1 MARRRLAGLLWLALL
16 CWACG
21 ILLLSSLTPQE
32 LPEAAFLLW
41 DKANHF
47 LAYTLGGWLAASA
60 LRMSR
65 PVVRVAAAAVLAVIL
80 VAAFGALDELLQ
92 TFTAGR
98 SGGDIVDWTADL
110 LGAVAG
116 ALISLVTYGRL
127 ERLLG
132 RPPPPD

>member
-1 MARRRLAGLLWLALL
+1 MQRRTLASLLWLALL

-32 LPEAAFLLW
+32 LPEAAFLFW

-47 LAYTLGGWLAASA
+47 LAYALGGWLAASA
-60 LRMSR
+60 LRVSR
-65 PVVRVAAAAVLAVIL
+65 PAARIAAAAILAVIA

-92 TFTAGR
+92 TFTPGR
-98 SGGDIVDWTADL
+98 SGGDIFDWTADL

-116 ALISLVTYGRL
+116 AVVSLLTHGRL
-127 ERLLG
+127 ERLLR
-132 RPPPPD
+132 RP